1 MNNLG
6 FGTMRLPLKS
16 ADPADFDYDQLNLM
30 VDAFLEAGY
39 TCFRLG
45 WAKVRCATPNRRI
58 GREGRE
64 FARRRWSRPKAAG
77 GPALVAGP
85 RACSCE

>member
-30 VDAFLEAGY
+30 VDTFL
-39 TCFRLG
+39 
-45 WAKVRCATPNRRI
+45 
-58 GREGRE
+58 
-64 FARRRWSRPKAAG
+64 AAG
-77 GPALVAGP
+77 FTYFDTSFLLRPPYLFVRVIPWSFRRGAPRVRPERRAGDG
-85 RACSCE
+85 RG